1 MLVLLLLEEVVLEH
15 RCNVLNR
22 TEPLIVEVKE
32 SIAASADDMKNLYR
46 KLVVVITLLSGL
58 GNPTASPVLKEATG
72 KKCHKHKFPRNYL
85 A

>member
-1 MLVLLLLEEVVLEH
+1 MVCVSLIQVLVLLLLEEIILEN
-15 RCNVLNR
+15 RRNVLNR

-32 SIAASADDMKNLYR
+32 SIVASADEMKNLYR

-72 KKCHKHKFPRNYL
+72 EETSV
-85 A
+85 